1 MHRKLA
7 KYVQENLHQ
16 GYSLGQVTARL
27 RQEGW
32 EEQDIQKALT
42 IAAQGHVR
50 KSRFLL
56 ALAGLLS
63 FVFIGIVIHLFV
75 IAPAFVERPE
85 YEPPILASQPARAP
99 QETGGQQ
106 GLPGLESTVDA
117 APPEPEV
124 ILEEGSGADERAP
137 APEPAQAAAINEQ
150 VISEVLVQLGAYK
163 LHANPFTGD
172 LPEIEIYLMDA
183 QETFTAVVQ
192 GNDVKVRRASA
203 ESPDAHVEVTQD
215 AIMELATAPDAAA
228 FEQRAR
234 VLFAER
240 SQRGYTGTVYSGNTD
255 LLLKGYLALYDEH
268 KDALGGAG
276 ITGSAIAEL
285 PLAGS
290 GLAGMFTIIIV
301 LWGALVLRL
310 GLGGRE

>member
-32 EEQDIQKALT
+32 EEGDIQKALA

-50 KSRFLL
+50 KSRFLI
-56 ALAGLLS
+56 ALAGLLL
-63 FVFIGIVIHLFV
+63 FVFIGIIIRLFV

-85 YEPPILASQPARAP
+85 YVPPILASQQARAP

-106 GLPGLESTVDA
+106 ELPVLVSMAGELL
-117 APPEPEV
+117 PEPV
-124 ILEEGSGADERAP
+124 QAP
-137 APEPAQAAAINEQ
+137 AINEK
-150 VISEVLVQLGAYK
+150 VLSEVLVQLGMYK

-172 LPEIEIYLMDA
+172 LPETEIYLMDL

-192 GNDVKVRRASA
+192 GNDVQVQRAAA
-203 ESPDAHVEVTQD
+203 EDPDAHVEVTQD
-215 AIMELATAPDAAA
+215 AIMELATAPNANEFRLRAQNLLA
-228 FEQRAR
+228 EREQRG
-234 VLFAER
+234 F
-240 SQRGYTGTVYSGNTD
+240 SGAIYAGNAD
-255 LLLKGYLALYDEH
+255 LLLKGYLALYNEH
-268 KDALGGAG
+268 KDALGGAE
-276 ITGSAIAEL
+276 ITGGAIAEL

-290 GLAGMFTIIIV
+290 GLAGLFTIIIV

-310 GLGGRE
+310 GLGWQE